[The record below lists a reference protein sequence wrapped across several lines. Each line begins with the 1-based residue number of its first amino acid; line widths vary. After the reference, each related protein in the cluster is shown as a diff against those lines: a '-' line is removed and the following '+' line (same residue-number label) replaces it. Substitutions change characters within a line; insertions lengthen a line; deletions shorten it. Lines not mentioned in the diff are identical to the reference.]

1 MFKISRR
8 TTFGMLLLLIM
19 PVAVWLSGWRW
30 QPGESNALL
39 KGLFWMT
46 ETSPTPG
53 ALLPASC

>member
-39 KGLFWMT
+39 KGLF
-46 ETSPTPG
+46 
-53 ALLPASC
+53 